1 MRLVIL
7 LGLCLLTVQSLYAE
21 PNNKPIKKDGALYK
35 TGTPTEDW
43 VFTKRIE
50 GKYIKST
57 FEVISINSPVKD
69 GLARFLI
76 KSPPD
81 FKIQQL
87 KFKIHNAN
95 ELIQKE
101 KEYVI
106 SKLINGPHGKELQ
119 VNMKDQPPGFY
130 RLHVKVKTKKDKG
143 EEFQY
148 KSAYLDYAR
157 FVLEAAK
164 PGVPMPDPVQ
174 NKATVAGIDSDND
187 GIRDDVQI
195 WIDSTY
201 SEKPLVRL
209 ATRQMAA
216 SFQLRILSVHD
227 KALSILATRNYLNS
241 MSCLEAIVGFDEET
255 PIRRKLKDLYLNTK
269 ERLYADIKASGN
281 FNGQSDFSPDGL
293 DEKKEICS
301 FNN

>member
-1 MRLVIL
+1 MRLAIL
-7 LGLCLLTVQSLYAE
+7 LGLCLLTVLTLHAG
-21 PNNKPIKKDGALYK
+21 PNNESNKKDGALYN
-35 TGTPTEDW
+35 TGTPAKDW
-43 VFTKRIE
+43 KFTKRIE

-57 FEVISINSPVKD
+57 FEVIPVNSPIKD

-87 KFKIHNAN
+87 KFKVHNAN
-95 ELIQKE
+95 ELILKE
-101 KEYVI
+101 KDYVV
-106 SKLINGPHGKELQ
+106 SKLIDGPQGKELH

-130 RLHVKVKTKKDKG
+130 RLHVKVKTKKDKD

-148 KSAYLDYAR
+148 KSAYHDHVR

-164 PGVPMPDPVQ
+164 PGVPIPDPIQ

-195 WIDSTY
+195 WIDNTY
-201 SEKPLVRL
+201 VDQPSVRL

-216 SFQLRILSVHD
+216 NFQLRILSIHD
-227 KALSILATRNYLNS
+227 RVLSNLATRNYLYS
-241 MSCLEAIVGFDEET
+241 MFCLKTIVGFNEERQ
-255 PIRRKLKDLYLNTK
+255 IRHKLEDLYLNTK
-269 ERLYADIKASGN
+269 DRLHADIKASGN
-281 FNGQSDFSPDGL
+281 FNGQSFTSPNEIE
-293 DEKKEICS
+293 EKKALCS
-301 FNN
+301 FNL

>member
-1 MRLVIL
+1 MRISIL
-7 LGLCLLTVQSLYAE
+7 LGLCLLMAQSLYAE
-21 PNNKPIKKDGALYK
+21 PNNKPNKKDGALYK
-35 TGTPTEDW
+35 TGTPAEDW

-57 FEVISINSPVKD
+57 FEVIPLNSPVKD

-95 ELIQKE
+95 ELILKE
-101 KEYVI
+101 KEYVV
-106 SKLINGPHGKELQ
+106 SKLIDGPQGKELH
-119 VNMKDQPPGFY
+119 VSMKAQPPGFY
-130 RLHVKVKTKKDKG
+130 RLHVKVKTKKDKD

-148 KSAYLDYAR
+148 KSAYLDHAR

-164 PGVPMPDPVQ
+164 PGVPMPDPIQ

-201 SEKPLVRL
+201 ADQPSVRL

-216 SFQLRILSVHD
+216 SFQLRILSIHD
-227 KALSILATRNYLNS
+227 QVLSNLATRNYLYS
-241 MSCLEAIVGFDEET
+241 MFCLETLVGFDGET
-255 PIRRKLKDLYLNTK
+255 PIRNKLEDLFLNTK
-269 ERLYADIKASGN
+269 DRLHADIKASGN
-281 FNGQSDFSPDGL
+281 FNGQRFTSPAGL
-293 DEKKEICS
+293 EGKKATCS
-301 FNN
+301 FHY